1 MIEFRDKATIGQCRD
16 ILVEATQHNGNDAVK
31 FQASAALK
39 AAFPRDCVTLH
50 RGRKYA
56 AVGFAMIASERA
68 DIGLAVALHKNFH
81 RTNRRRTDPLEEDP
95 LLALLECLKQAR
107 CAFLS
112 SYFFYSQHES
122 PSLMAPFSHSA
133 KECF

>member
-1 MIEFRDKATIGQCRD
+1 MEITSGQLQTGSNRKWWRNFNKIKILTNLKKRRREAEEFLIEFRDKATIGQCRD

-56 AVGFAMIASERA
+56 AVGFRWYLI
-68 DIGLAVALHKNFH
+68 F
-81 RTNRRRTDPLEEDP
+81 
-95 LLALLECLKQAR
+95 
-107 CAFLS
+107 
-112 SYFFYSQHES
+112 
-122 PSLMAPFSHSA
+122 
-133 KECF
+133 